1 MSIYDNGILNDYN
14 TEITLLDQISLVTPD
29 EYGGIGGVDY
39 AYQKGAVI
47 TVQLVPQQTLAAKIA
62 EAVQEKQYYTVIVDK
77 GIKLIKGQVFQRNS
91 DKQAFRI
98 TESNTEHQT
107 PASAGLQFSHAKAEK
122 FEIPADTTI
131 VDPTETGA

>member
-14 TEITLLDQISLVTPD
+14 TEVTLLDQISSVVPD

-62 EAVQEKQYYTVIVDK
+62 EAVQEKQYYNVIVDK
-77 GIKLIKGQVFQRNS
+77 GINLKKGQIFQKNS
-91 DKQAFRI
+91 DKSAYRI
-98 TESNTEHQT
+98 TESNTEHET
-107 PASAGLQFSHAKAEK
+107 PASAGLQFSYAKAER
-122 FEIPADTTI
+122 FEIPADTSI
-131 VDPTETGA
+131 IDPTETGV